1 MSPEKESEN
10 YSKKVIMESTPLVQ
24 TNLKPDRNIAIDLF
38 SPIVS
43 NPVENSSKSS
53 ENLFK
58 VNGEMSYGI
67 DDISTW
73 LGGKFNI
80 T

>member
-1 MSPEKESEN
+1 MSPDKDAEN
-10 YSKKVIMESTPLVQ
+10 YSQKIIMESTPLVQ

-38 SPIVS
+38 SPIAS
-43 NPVENSSKSS
+43 NPVEDNSKSS

-58 VNGEMSYGI
+58 INGEMSYGV

-73 LGGKFNI
+73 LGGELYI
-80 T
+80 S